1 MCIPTNINPGTLTV
15 ATIELKSD
23 ATVLGGTL
31 IVNYTKIGPKDK
43 NVQKN

>member
-1 MCIPTNINPGTLTV
+1 MPFFTLLCFCIKYDLMSNVLCR
-15 ATIELKSD
+15 
-23 ATVLGGTL
+23 VLGGTL